1 MPWYET
7 LKRTGALKPELAG
20 QQLLIQGPTRDLVG
34 PLKLLLLP
42 LLPAESSFLIK
53 FD

>member
-7 LKRTGALKPELAG
+7 LKRTVALKLVPAG
-20 QQLLIQGPTRDLVG
+20 LQLLIQGPTRDLVG

-42 LLPAESSFLIK
+42 LLPTESSFRIK